1 MKKQHIILPLFL
13 VSLIGISWQNAS
25 EIQIQKF
32 SITNRHNSGSPTAK
46 TGAPGEGNCTA
57 CHVGTVQDGSTENQ
71 FILVN
76 SSGAVTS
83 YVPGETYQISL
94 FLASNPSKKGFQAT
108 VLDAT
113 NTFAGTFTPAT
124 GGVNF
129 TNTGGRFY
137 ANHSAASTNSST
149 FPLWNWEWTAPSTD
163 VGPVTFYVATNVA
176 NNNAQ
181 STGDAIY
188 LSNYTIN
195 GTVGLEDK
203 QLPTLSD
210 FTASFSAE
218 NQSINLT
225 FSTVIN
231 GNKVVN
237 LVDLSGKSV
246 LNLDLG
252 STTIGLNQEKFRV
265 PDHIKNDMYIV
276 QFFVDNHPKSQ
287 MVRIQR

>member
-1 MKKQHIILPLFL
+1 MKKQYIILPLFL
-13 VSLIGISWQNAS
+13 VSLLGISLQNTP
-25 EIQIQKF
+25 EIQILKF
-32 SITNRHNSGSPTAK
+32 SKTVRHNSGSPNAK

-57 CHVGTVQDGSTENQ
+57 CHVGAVQDGNTENQ
-71 FILVN
+71 FILMN
-76 SSGAVTS
+76 SSGAVTN

-94 FLASNPSKKGFQAT
+94 SLASNPVKKGFQAT

-113 NTFAGTFTPAT
+113 NSFAGTFTPAI

-129 TNTGGRFY
+129 TNAGGRFY
-137 ANHSAASTNSST
+137 ANHTAASTNGST
-149 FPLWNWEWTAPSTD
+149 FPLWNWQWTAPSSD

-188 LSNYTIN
+188 LSNYTID
-195 GTVGLEDK
+195 GTVGIEEK
-203 QLPTLSD
+203 QLTTLSN

-218 NQSINLT
+218 NQTINLAFT
-225 FSTVIN
+225 SLIN
-231 GNKVVN
+231 GKKVVN
-237 LVDLSGKSV
+237 LVDLTGKSV

-252 STTIGLNQEKFRV
+252 SSTIGLNHEMFKI
-265 PDHIKNDMYIV
+265 PDYIKNGMYIV

>member
-1 MKKQHIILPLFL
+1 MKKQLIFLPLIFIGIL
-13 VSLIGISWQNAS
+13 GISWQNAP

-32 SITNRHNSGSPTAK
+32 SKTIRHNSGSPTAK
-46 TGAPGEGNCTA
+46 TGAPGEGNCTV
-57 CHVGTVQDGSTENQ
+57 CHIGTVQDGSIENQ

-76 SSGAVTS
+76 SSGAVTN

-113 NTFAGTFTPAT
+113 NTFAGTFTPAA

-129 TNTGGRFY
+129 TNSGSRFY
-137 ANHSAASTNSST
+137 ANHTAASTNGST
-149 FPLWNWEWTAPSTD
+149 FPLWDWQWTAPVTD

-181 STGDAIY
+181 NTGDAIY

-195 GTVGLEDK
+195 GTVGLENK
-203 QLPTLSD
+203 QMATLTD

-218 NQSINLT
+218 NHSINIA
-225 FSTVIN
+225 FSTLIN

-237 LVDLSGKSV
+237 LVDLNGKSV
-246 LNLDLG
+246 LNMNLG
-252 STTIGLNQEKFRV
+252 TSAIGLNQEKFRV
-265 PDHIKNDMYIV
+265 PDHIKNGMYIV

-287 MVRIQR
+287 MVSIQR